1 MIGHRSYLAGC
12 AVADLEVC
20 GPAAHVDAE
29 RSPRKWML
37 EDPLPDVSS
46 KEQPVTSLR
55 RDCRKEG
62 ELGGAKVLRFINHD
76 MVERLLACRC
86 VMLAE
91 MAIDTGPGEEL
102 LFF

>member
-1 MIGHRSYLAGC
+1 
-12 AVADLEVC
+12 
-20 GPAAHVDAE
+20 
-29 RSPRKWML
+29 
-37 EDPLPDVSS
+37 
-46 KEQPVTSLR
+46 
-55 RDCRKEG
+55 
-62 ELGGAKVLRFINHD
+62 